1 MSIRYGYFK
10 QEKDMAIKKVRKIG
24 DPVLRET
31 SKAVEKIGKSIPDL
45 VRDMIDTLG
54 DEEGVGL
61 AAPQIG
67 ISKRVIIIRY
77 ENEIGTY
84 INPEVEAIGN
94 EMVEDGEGCLS
105 IYSIQG
111 FQVNRFQKV
120 KVRATDLKG
129 KPVKLIAEDLLARI
143 FQHEVDHLNGKM
155 FIDHLDADPRM
166 ELLKKISEI
175 KS

>member
-1 MSIRYGYFK
+1 
-10 QEKDMAIKKVRKIG
+10 MAIKKVRKIG

-31 SKAVEKIGKSIPDL
+31 SKAVEKIDKSIMDL
-45 VRDMIDTLG
+45 VRDMVDTLE
-54 DEEGVGL
+54 DQEGVGL

-77 ENEIGTY
+77 EDKIGAY
-84 INPEVEAIGN
+84 INPEVEAVGSG
-94 EMVEDGEGCLS
+94 MAEDDEGCLS

-129 KPVKLIAEDLLARI
+129 KPVELITEGLPARI

-155 FIDHLDADPRM
+155 FIDHLDADSRM
-166 ELLKKISEI
+166 ELLKRVSEI
-175 KS
+175 TNR

>member
-1 MSIRYGYFK
+1 
-10 QEKDMAIKKVRKIG
+10 MAIKKVRKIG

-31 SKAVEKIGKSIPDL
+31 SKAVEKIDKSILDL
-45 VRDMIDTLG
+45 VRDMADTLG

-77 ENEIGTY
+77 EDKMGIY
-84 INPEVEAIGN
+84 INPEVEAVGD
-94 EMVEDGEGCLS
+94 EMAEDGEGCLS

-111 FQVNRFQKV
+111 FQVMRFQKV

-129 KPVKLIAEDLLARI
+129 KPVELIAEGLLARI

-155 FIDHLDADPRM
+155 FIDHLDADSRM

-175 KS
+175 TSR

>member
-1 MSIRYGYFK
+1 
-10 QEKDMAIKKVRKIG
+10 MAIKKVRKIG

-31 SKAVEKIGKSIPDL
+31 SKTVKKIDKSIRDL
-45 VRDMIDTLG
+45 VRDMTDTLG

-77 ENEIGTY
+77 KDETGTY
-84 INPEVEAIGN
+84 INPEVEAVGN
-94 EMVEDGEGCLS
+94 KMAEDGEGCLS

-111 FQVNRFQKV
+111 FQVTRFQKV

-129 KPVKLIAEDLLARI
+129 KPVELITEGLLARI

-155 FIDHLDADPRM
+155 FIDHLDADSRM
-166 ELLKKISEI
+166 ELLKRISEI
-175 KS
+175 TNQ